1 MSNIICPHCGAAQL
15 RSGLHLGENIRCE
28 ICQKWF
34 INEAQIDIEQNNSI
48 EEEVV
53 LEDSSVT
60 GQRLLK
66 EVREVLDKIPI
77 IDKYHPG
84 KIIGKGGMG
93 TVLHVFD
100 QYIRREVAIKIMQDS
115 FGDEEKARFL
125 EEAQIT
131 GQLEH
136 PNIVPVHD
144 LGFTPDGKLF
154 FLMKLVKGR
163 SLEEVLDAIRAD
175 DGATRSSYPLPRLL
189 QVLENVCSAVAYAHS
204 RGVIHRDLKP
214 ANIMLGDFGEVL
226 VMDWGLAKS
235 GNVKNRR
242 SPVDYHHEM
251 NNPLIG
257 RGNYKANMRAAIN
270 DIKEVNLSEAVNIMR
285 KDSNI
290 WGTRR
295 GTVAGTPA
303 YMSPEQARGDMNQL
317 DERSDIYSLGAILYE
332 ILTGTPPV
340 LGSKEFEIVDA
351 VIAGNIQPPSS
362 RAPKRNIPSELS
374 RITMRALATAADE
387 RYQSVIDFQHDLR
400 NFLEGLTVFKRE
412 ENFWKTIFR
421 LTRQHTFTSIII
433 ILTLLTLIFGVFLGF
448 FSRNNLE
455 AKIKFQKD
463 RLEQQVEN
471 NKLRAKQ
478 CLTAANAYIENAELP
493 SAKMLLDI
501 ALEFNPKLRDA
512 RFLRAEILYSQ
523 QKYGE
528 ALKDLEYIIMDNPS
542 DIEATEKIAQC
553 KKAIKV
559 IQKENIL
566 NFSTDTLPDLEN

>member
-1 MSNIICPHCGAAQL
+1 MSNIICPHCGEIQL
-15 RSGLHLGENIRCE
+15 RDGLQLGENIRCE

-34 INEAQIDIEQNNSI
+34 VNEEHIDMEPGSSV

-53 LEDSSVT
+53 LEDSSAT

-66 EVREVLDKIPI
+66 EVREVLDKIPV

-100 QYIRREVAIKIMQDS
+100 QYIRREVAIKIMQDT

-163 SLEEVLDAIRAD
+163 SLEEVLDAIRAN
-175 DGATRSSYPLPRLL
+175 DGSTRSSFPLPRLL

-242 SPVDYHHEM
+242 SPVYFQHEL

-257 RGNYKANMRAAIN
+257 RNNYKANMRAAIN
-270 DIKEVNLSEAVNIMR
+270 EIKEVNLSEAVNIMR

-303 YMSPEQARGDMNQL
+303 YMSPEQARGDLNQL

-351 VIAGNIQPPSS
+351 VIAGNIQSPSS

-400 NFLEGLTVFKRE
+400 NFLEGLTVYKRE
-412 ENFWKTIFR
+412 ENFWKTLFR
-421 LTRQHTFTSIII
+421 LARQHTFISIMIII
-433 ILTLLTLIFGVFLGF
+433 TFLGLIFGVIFGF
-448 FSRNNLE
+448 IAEGNLE
-455 AKIKFQKD
+455 TEVKLHKEK
-463 RLEQQVEN
+463 LEQQQEN

-478 CLTAANAYIENAELP
+478 CLNTANSYVENAELS
-493 SAKMLLDI
+493 SAAMLLDM

-512 RFLRAEILYSQ
+512 RFLRAEILYSEG
-523 QKYGE
+523 KYGE

-542 DIEATEKIAQC
+542 DIEATEKIIQC

-559 IQKENIL
+559 IKKENIL
-566 NFSTDTLPDLEN
+566 DFDAALPDLEN

>member
-1 MSNIICPHCGAAQL
+1 MLNIVCPHCGEVQL

-34 INEAQIDIEQNNSI
+34 VNEEQVDDESGSSV
-48 EEEVV
+48 EEEVI
-53 LEDSSVT
+53 LEDSSAT

-66 EVREVLDKIPI
+66 EVREVLDKIPVI
-77 IDKYHPG
+77 NKYHPG

-93 TVLHVFD
+93 TVLHVYD

-136 PNIVPVHD
+136 PNVVPVHD

-163 SLEEVLDAIRAD
+163 SLEEVLDLIRIN

-242 SPVDYHHEM
+242 SPVDYHADH
-251 NNPLIG
+251 NNPMIS
-257 RGNYKANMRAAIN
+257 RGNYKANMRAVMK

-303 YMSPEQARGDMNQL
+303 YMSPEQARGDLNQL

-332 ILTGTPPV
+332 ILTGTPPIM
-340 LGSKEFEIVDA
+340 GSKEFEIVDS
-351 VIAGNIQPPSS
+351 VIAGNIQSPSL
-362 RAPKRNIPSELS
+362 RAPNRNIPSELS
-374 RITMRALATAADE
+374 KITMRALATAAEE

-412 ENFWKTIFR
+412 ENFWRTVFR
-421 LTRQHTFTSIII
+421 LSRQHIYISMFIII
-433 ILTLLTLIFGVFLGF
+433 IFMGLIGGIVYGVFTKNKLQTEVI
-448 FSRNNLE
+448 L
-455 AKIKFQKD
+455 QKD
-463 RLEQQVEN
+463 KLDQQKEN
-471 NKLRAKQ
+471 NQLRAKQ
-478 CLTAANAYIENAELP
+478 CLNTANAFVEKAELT
-493 SAKMLLDI
+493 SAKMMLDM
-501 ALEFNPKLRDA
+501 ALGFNSKLRDA

-523 QKYGE
+523 RKYGE
-528 ALKDLEYIIMDNPS
+528 ALSDLEFIIMNNPS
-542 DIEATEKIAQC
+542 DIEATEKIIQC

-559 IQKENIL
+559 LKEENV
-566 NFSTDTLPDLEN
+566 FDFDEALPDLEY

>member
-1 MSNIICPHCGAAQL
+1 MSNIICPHCGEAQL
-15 RSGLHLGENIRCE
+15 RSGLHLGDNICCE

-34 INEAQIDIEQNNSI
+34 INDGQIDSEHINSI
-48 EEEVV
+48 EEEVI

-84 KIIGKGGMG
+84 KVIGKGGMG
-93 TVLHVFD
+93 TVLHVYD
-100 QYIRREVAIKIMQDS
+100 QYIRREVAIKIMQDT

-144 LGFTPDGKLF
+144 LGFTADGKLF

-242 SPVDYHHEM
+242 SPVDFNSDIH
-251 NNPLIG
+251 NPMIG
-257 RGNYKANMRAAIN
+257 RGGYKANMKAAIN
-270 DIKEVNLSEAVNIMR
+270 EIHEVNLSEAVNIMR

-303 YMSPEQARGDMNQL
+303 YMSPEQARGDLNQL

-340 LGSKEFEIVDA
+340 LGAKEFEIVDA
-351 VIAGNIQPPSS
+351 VIAGNIQSPSS
-362 RAPKRNIPSELS
+362 RSPNRNIPTELS
-374 RITMRALATAADE
+374 KIAMRALATAADE

-412 ENFWKTIFR
+412 EKFWQTVFR
-421 LTRQHTFTSIII
+421 LGKQHTMMSLL
-433 ILTLLTLIFGVFLGF
+433 ILFAFFTLLSSVVVGA
-448 FSRNNLE
+448 FSKSNLKTE
-455 AKIKFQKD
+455 VILQKD
-463 RLEQQVEN
+463 KLEQQKEN

-478 CLTAANAYIENAELP
+478 CLNTANAYVENAELS
-493 SAKMLLDI
+493 SAKMLLDM
-501 ALEFNPKLRDA
+501 AVEFNPKLRDA

-528 ALKDLEYIIMDNPS
+528 ALKDLEYIIKDNPT
-542 DIEATEKIAQC
+542 DIEATEKIIQC
-553 KKAIKV
+553 RKAIKV
-559 IQKENIL
+559 IKEENVL
-566 NFSTDTLPDLEN
+566 DFDTTLPDLEN

>member
-1 MSNIICPHCGAAQL
+1 MPHIICPHCGEVQL
-15 RSGLHLGENIRCE
+15 RSGLHIGDNICCE

-34 INEAQIDIEQNNSI
+34 INGEAAYEETGNNI
-48 EEEVV
+48 EEEVI

-84 KIIGKGGMG
+84 QIIGKGGMG
-93 TVLHVFD
+93 TVLHVYD

-163 SLEEVLDAIRAD
+163 SLEQVLDSIRAN

-226 VMDWGLAKS
+226 LMDWGLAKS
-235 GNVKNRR
+235 GNVRNRR
-242 SPVDYHHEM
+242 SPVDYLNNQ
-251 NNPLIG
+251 NNPLFS
-257 RGNYKANMRAAIN
+257 RGNYKANMKAAIH

-290 WGTRR
+290 WGTRK

-303 YMSPEQARGDMNQL
+303 YMSPEQARGDLNQL

-332 ILTGTPPV
+332 ILTGTPPI
-340 LGSKEFEIVDA
+340 LGSKEFEIVDS
-351 VIAGNIQPPSS
+351 VIAGNIQSPAL
-362 RAPKRNIPSELS
+362 RAPNRNIPSELS
-374 RITMRALATAADE
+374 KITMRALATAADE

-400 NFLEGLTVFKRE
+400 NFLEGLTVYKSE
-412 ENFWKTIFR
+412 ENFWRTIFR
-421 LTRQHTFTSIII
+421 LSHQHIFTSSLIVLIV
-433 ILTLLTLIFGVFLGF
+433 LTLISGIIFET
-448 FSRNNLE
+448 FS
-455 AKIKFQKD
+455 KD
-463 RLEQQVEN
+463 RLENEIILHQEKLEQQKEN

-478 CLTAANAYIENAELP
+478 CLNTANSYVENAQLT
-493 SAKMLLDI
+493 SAKMLLDM

-512 RFLRAEILYSQ
+512 RFLRAEILYSER
-523 QKYGE
+523 KYGE
-528 ALKDLEYIIMDNPS
+528 AVKDLEYILQDNPS
-542 DIEATEKIAQC
+542 DIEATEKIQQC

-559 IQKENIL
+559 IQEENIL
-566 NFSTDTLPDLEN
+566 DFDTTLPDLDN

>member
-1 MSNIICPHCGAAQL
+1 MLNIVCPHCGEVQL

-34 INEAQIDIEQNNSI
+34 VNEEQVDEEPGSSV
-48 EEEVV
+48 EEEVI
-53 LEDSSVT
+53 LEDSSAT

-66 EVREVLDKIPI
+66 EVREVLDKIPVI
-77 IDKYHPG
+77 NKYHPG

-93 TVLHVFD
+93 TVLHVYD

-163 SLEEVLDAIRAD
+163 SLEEVLDLIRIN

-242 SPVDYHHEM
+242 FPVDYHADH
-251 NNPLIG
+251 NNPVIG
-257 RGNYKANMRAAIN
+257 RGNYKANMRAVMK

-303 YMSPEQARGDMNQL
+303 YMSPEQARGDLNQL

-332 ILTGTPPV
+332 ILTGTPPIM
-340 LGSKEFEIVDA
+340 GSKEFEIVDS
-351 VIAGNIQPPSS
+351 VIAGNIQSPSL
-362 RAPKRNIPSELS
+362 RAPNRNIPSELS
-374 RITMRALATAADE
+374 KITMRALATAADE

-412 ENFWKTIFR
+412 ENFWRTVFR
-421 LTRQHTFTSIII
+421 LGRQHLFISVFIIVVFMGLVGGIFYGAFTKNK
-433 ILTLLTLIFGVFLGF
+433 LQTEVVL
-448 FSRNNLE
+448 
-455 AKIKFQKD
+455 QKD
-463 RLEQQVEN
+463 KLEQQKEN
-471 NKLRAKQ
+471 NQLRAKQ
-478 CLTAANAYIENAELP
+478 CLNTANAFVEKAELS
-493 SAKMLLDI
+493 SAKMMLDMAI
-501 ALEFNPKLRDA
+501 EFNSKLRDA

-523 QKYGE
+523 RKYGE
-528 ALKDLEYIIMDNPS
+528 ALSDLEFIIMNNPS
-542 DIEATEKIAQC
+542 DIEATEKIIQC
-553 KKAIKV
+553 KRAIKV
-559 IQKENIL
+559 LKEENV
-566 NFSTDTLPDLEN
+566 FDFDEALPDLEY

>member
-1 MSNIICPHCGAAQL
+1 MSKIICPHCGATQL
-15 RSGLHLGENIRCE
+15 RSGLQIGDNICCE

-34 INEAQIDIEQNNSI
+34 TGTEGHTSDIYDRD
-48 EEEVV
+48 EEEVI

-84 KIIGKGGMG
+84 KIIGRGGMG
-93 TVLHVFD
+93 TVLHVYD

-144 LGFTPDGKLF
+144 LGFTKDGKLF

-163 SLEEVLDAIRAD
+163 SLEEVLDAMRNG
-175 DGATRSSYPLPRLL
+175 DGITRSLYPLPRLL
-189 QVLENVCSAVAYAHS
+189 QVLENVCSAMAYAHS

-235 GNVKNRR
+235 GNVKNRKSAASYSTER
-242 SPVDYHHEM
+242 LNH
-251 NNPLIG
+251 IAG
-257 RGNYKANMRAAIN
+257 KKGYKANMKAAIN
-270 DIKEVNLSEAVNIMR
+270 EIHEVNLSEAVNIMR

-290 WGTRR
+290 WGTRK

-303 YMSPEQARGDMNQL
+303 YMSPEQARGDLNQL

-332 ILTGTPPV
+332 ILTGTPPI
-340 LGSKEFEIVDA
+340 LGTKEIEIVEA
-351 VIAGNIQPPSS
+351 VIAGDIQNPSA
-362 RAPKRNIPSELS
+362 RAPGRNIPSELA
-374 RITMRALATAADE
+374 RISMRALATAADE
-387 RYQSVIDFQHDLR
+387 RYQSIIDFQHDLR
-400 NFLEGLTVFKRE
+400 NFLEGLTVFKSE
-412 ENFWKTIFR
+412 EKFWQTVLR
-421 LTRQHTFTSIII
+421 LANHHKLTSILLGII
-433 ILTLLTLIFGVFLGF
+433 FLTLLFSVGISVF
-448 FSRNNLE
+448 SQNNLKSE
-455 AKIKFQKD
+455 VILYKEKIN
-463 RLEQQVEN
+463 QQNEN
-471 NKLRAKQ
+471 NRLRAKQ
-478 CLTAANAYIENAELP
+478 CLNTANTFVEKADLT
-493 SAKMLLDI
+493 SAKQFLDI

-523 QKYGE
+523 QKYNE
-528 ALKDLEYIIMDNPS
+528 SLKDLEYIIKDNPT
-542 DIEATEKIAQC
+542 DLEANEKIIQT
-553 KKAIKV
+553 KKAIQIVKE
-559 IQKENIL
+559 ENIL
-566 NFSTDTLPDLEN
+566 DFDTTLPDLEN

>member
-1 MSNIICPHCGAAQL
+1 MPNIICPHCGEVQL
-15 RSGLHLGENIRCE
+15 RSGLHIGDNICCE

-34 INEAQIDIEQNNSI
+34 INGAASYEETANNI
-48 EEEVV
+48 EEEVI

-77 IDKYHPG
+77 INKYHPG
-84 KIIGKGGMG
+84 QIIGKGGMG
-93 TVLHVFD
+93 TVLHVYD

-163 SLEEVLDAIRAD
+163 SLEQVLDSIKAN

-226 VMDWGLAKS
+226 LMDWGLAKS
-235 GNVKNRR
+235 GNVRNRR
-242 SPVDYHHEM
+242 SPVDYLNNQ
-251 NNPLIG
+251 NNPLFS
-257 RGNYKANMRAAIN
+257 RGNYKANMKAAIH

-290 WGTRR
+290 WGTRK

-303 YMSPEQARGDMNQL
+303 YMSPEQARGDLNQL

-332 ILTGTPPV
+332 ILTGTPPI
-340 LGSKEFEIVDA
+340 LGSKEFEIVDS
-351 VIAGNIQPPSS
+351 VIAGNIQSPAL
-362 RAPKRNIPSELS
+362 RAPNRNIPSELS
-374 RITMRALATAADE
+374 KITMRALATAADE

-400 NFLEGLTVFKRE
+400 NFLEGLTVYKSE
-412 ENFWKTIFR
+412 ENFWRTIFR
-421 LTRQHTFTSIII
+421 LSHQHIFTSSLIVLIV
-433 ILTLLTLIFGVFLGF
+433 LTLISGIIFET
-448 FSRNNLE
+448 FS
-455 AKIKFQKD
+455 KD
-463 RLEQQVEN
+463 RLENEIILHQEKLEQQKEN

-478 CLTAANAYIENAELP
+478 CLNTANSYVENAQLT
-493 SAKMLLDI
+493 SAKMLLDM

-512 RFLRAEILYSQ
+512 RFLRAEILYSER
-523 QKYGE
+523 KYGE
-528 ALKDLEYIIMDNPS
+528 AVKDLEYILQDNPS
-542 DIEATEKIAQC
+542 DIEATEKIQQC

-559 IQKENIL
+559 IQEENIL
-566 NFSTDTLPDLEN
+566 DFDTTLPDLEN